1 MNGKMNTQM
10 KLQNQDSANWL
21 LEGDPW
27 VRFRTLVD
35 LLDKNE
41 NEGEVIQTK
50 KEIVQHPLMKKIFKK
65 QNKDGY
71 WGVPKDIFTWWPKK
85 DTTFWLLPILADF
98 AFTKEDKKVA
108 RACEYVFNLQ
118 LESGGF
124 ASFYPGKAADCH
136 TAILLEPLAK
146 MGFSDDARLKK
157 AYQWLVSR
165 QRQDGGW
172 WCKDTAQIGRPRE
185 KEPSCA
191 FATTFVLGA
200 VGQNPLLKKNKVA
213 ERGVEFLFQC
223 WENKGKIKYAGHD
236 SQIGTGW
243 EKLKYPFTDY
253 RILKCLDTLSGFKF
267 TKNDPRFKDMIH
279 MLASKRDPSGR
290 FTPESIHLVWS
301 DFDFGQKEKP
311 SRWITFLALRIL
323 KRICE

>member
-1 MNGKMNTQM
+1 MNNWK
-10 KLQNQDSANWL
+10 KLLNQDCSKWL
-21 LEGDPW
+21 LEGEPW
-27 VRFRTLVD
+27 VRYRTLVD
-35 LLDKNE
+35 LLDKTE
-41 NEGEVIQTK
+41 NDKEVIKAK
-50 KEIVQHPLMKKIFKK
+50 KEISKHPLITKIFTK

-98 AFTKEDKKVA
+98 GFTKEDKRIT
-108 RACEYVFNLQ
+108 RACMYVFGLQ
-118 LESGGF
+118 LKSGGF
-124 ASFYPGKAADCH
+124 KSFNPGKAADCH

-157 AYQWLVSR
+157 AYEWLVSR
-165 QRQDGGW
+165 QRPDGGW
-172 WCKDTAQIGRPRE
+172 WCKDTAQIGRSRE

-200 VGQNPLLKKNKVA
+200 MAQNPLIKKGKVTK
-213 ERGVEFLFQC
+213 RGAEFLLEC
-223 WENKGKIKYAGHD
+223 WENRGKVKYAGHD

-253 RILKCLDTLSGFKF
+253 RILKSLDTLSQFEFVK
-267 TKNDPRFKDMIH
+267 KDHRFRNMFH
-279 MLASKRDPSGR
+279 LLASKQGSSGR
-290 FTPESIHLVWS
+290 FIPESIHHVWS

-311 SRWITFLALRIL
+311 SRWITFLALRTF
-323 KRICE
+323 KRIFR